1 MHEKSVT
8 NDFASLHCALQCVLF
23 YLTSRILEDFIAVLL
38 ALFPLLGEN
47 PHDRPSSLSDTL
59 TNFDGRRQS
68 IVKLITLKS
77 VVGKMY
83 LFGYLLALIGVIMKI
98 K

>member
-8 NDFASLHCALQCVLF
+8 NDFASLHCTLQCVLF
-23 YLTSRILEDFIAVLL
+23 YLTSRILEDFM

>member
-1 MHEKSVT
+1 M
-8 NDFASLHCALQCVLF
+8 
-23 YLTSRILEDFIAVLL
+23 

-77 VVGKMY
+77 VVDKMY
-83 LFGYLLALIGVIMKI
+83 LSGYLLALIGVIMKI

>member
-1 MHEKSVT
+1 MHKKSVT

-23 YLTSRILEDFIAVLL
+23 YLTSRILEDFM

>member
-23 YLTSRILEDFIAVLL
+23 YLTSRILEDFM

-83 LFGYLLALIGVIMKI
+83 LFGYLLALIGIIMKI